1 MEIKM
6 IRLKKSAHFLGS
18 SMNHLILQTLR
29 ALLPKLQP
37 ASKSPR
43 GLLIIQRFFFSK
55 CGLGPED
62 FRF

>member
-18 SMNHLILQTLR
+18 SRNHLILETLR
-29 ALLPKLQP
+29 AVLPKLQP

-43 GLLIIQRFFFSK
+43 GLIITEFLFQEVWV
-55 CGLGPED
+55 GA
-62 FRF
+62 